1 MTSSIDIDPRSRFQ
15 SEIDDEY
22 SNSSESSGPV
32 DLSEGA
38 LRVFSDLEQPRRSG
52 GGEQEA
58 EKPGNQVTECLV
70 TRRMMMMTP
79 RLVQV
84 IEVLVDGKIQIFE
97 IQPVEAGSLG
107 PGLGEESAI
116 ISYTAEAA
124 DTVAAYSS
132 DTAAEYINLDTAH
145 HHHQWQEGC
154 SALEGGHYYTDMT
167 PVPPPAPSHAPSHAH
182 HSRYTGPIGGSHDAN

>member
-1 MTSSIDIDPRSRFQ
+1 M
-15 SEIDDEY
+15 
-22 SNSSESSGPV
+22 

-70 TRRMMMMTP
+70 TRRMMTP

-97 IQPVEAGSLG
+97 IQPVEAGSLES
-107 PGLGEESAI
+107 GLGEESAI

-132 DTAAEYINLDTAH
+132 DAAAEYINLDTAH

>member
-1 MTSSIDIDPRSRFQ
+1 M
-15 SEIDDEY
+15 
-22 SNSSESSGPV
+22 

-70 TRRMMMMTP
+70 TRMRMMTP

-97 IQPVEAGSLG
+97 IQPVETGSLE

-182 HSRYTGPIGGSHDAN
+182 HSRYTGPIGGSHDATSAR